1 LTGRCLEMMAQ
12 MRHGL
17 IIGAIVG
24 AALTAF
30 MYFHN
35 GNLLVDIIMI
45 PIGAIMGAAPWL
57 LKPKDE

>member
-1 LTGRCLEMMAQ
+1 MMTQ

-24 AALTAF
+24 AALAAF
-30 MYFHN
+30 MYYYN
-35 GNLLVDIIMI
+35 NNLLVDLIMV

>member
-1 LTGRCLEMMAQ
+1 MMTQ

-30 MYFHN
+30 MYYYN
-35 GNLLVDIIMI
+35 GNLLVDLIMI
-45 PIGAIMGAAPWL
+45 PIGAVMGAAPWL
-57 LKPKDE
+57 LKPKND

>member
-1 LTGRCLEMMAQ
+1 MMAQ

-30 MYFHN
+30 MYYHN